1 MLLAHIKVT
10 ATVKTGNSAD
20 DSKWVTKTFITTFTV
35 KDSQPV
41 GTLTIEKDSV
51 KDVAGISTV
60 EDAVKNAV
68 KLVYADN
75 TYSANT
81 NDKPLVIVSV
91 EGITNDG
98 TKITKDNFKNA
109 SIITSNT
116 TEITISK
123 VTFTV
128 GDDETSVNVEAS
140 PSNSQTITLK

>member
-1 MLLAHIKVT
+1 M
-10 ATVKTGNSAD
+10 
-20 DSKWVTKTFITTFTV
+20 
-35 KDSQPV
+35 
-41 GTLTIEKDSV
+41 LTIH
-51 KDVAGISTV
+51 
-60 EDAVKNAV
+60 
-68 KLVYADN
+68 
-75 TYSANT
+75 SANT